1 MTLSQEDNL
10 LLQAH
15 FTTVLLIEL
24 KNNDFLDSSY
34 YEQMKFGDP
43 FIKDSLKKIKVDNQ
57 GALLMTL
64 CAMLVL
70 PKQLLEN
77 QFPAEFDNLN
87 KFIDL
92 IKLKANSSYESDSKS
107 IDFVRHM
114 RNAVAH
120 GRVTFEP
127 NVSVIFLDKNES
139 SSRVCEIVV
148 PISGMGFFLEQL
160 QNIFRR
166 YIGYL
171 QEVERNDK
179 NS

>member
-15 FTTVLLIEL
+15 FTTVLLVEL
-24 KNNDFLDSSY
+24 KNNNFFESDY
-34 YEQMKFGDP
+34 YDQMKFGDP
-43 FIKDSLKKIKVDNQ
+43 FIKNSLKQIQVDNQ

-64 CAMLVL
+64 YAMLVM

-92 IKLKANSSYESDSKS
+92 IKLKASSTYESDSKS
-107 IDFVRHM
+107 IDFVRHI

-120 GRVTFEP
+120 ARVTFKP
-127 NVSVIFLDKNES
+127 NVSVNFLDKNES
-139 SSRVCEIVV
+139 GSRVCEIVV
-148 PISGMGFFLEQL
+148 PLSGMGYLLEQF

-166 YIGYL
+166 YVGHL
-171 QEVERNDK
+171 QAIDRNDL
-179 NS
+179 NP